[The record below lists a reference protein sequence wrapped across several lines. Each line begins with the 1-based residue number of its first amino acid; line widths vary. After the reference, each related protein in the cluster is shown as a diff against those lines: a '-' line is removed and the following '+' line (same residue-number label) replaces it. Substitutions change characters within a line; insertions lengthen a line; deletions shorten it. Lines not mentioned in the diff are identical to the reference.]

1 MTQEDIS
8 YMPSI
13 EKDLDDIK
21 ENKMGKTDIFSEHN
35 VSQVKD
41 RKYQNYYL
49 NLTTLKTDNW
59 RSFASKDAKFNNF

>member
-13 EKDLDDIK
+13 EKDMDDIK
-21 ENKMGKTDIFSEHN
+21 ENKMDKTGIFSEHN